1 MVPFKTIFSS
11 HRSEVQE
18 PIVRMSSPSRRVLR
32 AAFLLLLGWILPS
45 ALGQPATP
53 ELEPN
58 NSPATATTLD
68 VSSGV
73 AVASGAIGVVGDHDF
88 FSFTAP
94 AGAQVWLLVDTGGS
108 QLPGATSRD
117 SLVTLYAGNGTT
129 FIEEDDNDG
138 SGNGADFTEETGLA
152 SAIAGRTLVSGGTY
166 YVKVSEAANTGIVN
180 PYRLYVIVSFTTVS
194 PEAEG
199 NNGPG
204 TANAILGLGLPAGVR
219 SGTIS
224 SPTDVDVYSVTV
236 AVGNTLIVCLDADP
250 GRTGAATDLVVELVS
265 TDQVNVLYT
274 ANSSGNEPG
283 ASEAFA
289 FAVPAA
295 GTYFARVK
303 HASGGTG
310 SYQLAVATVG
320 SGALQF
326 SAASYSVLENVGNA
340 AVTVFRG
347 GGSTG
352 IVSVQF
358 STLSG
363 SATAPADYASN
374 SILLTFAQGVNT
386 QTVTIPIVND
396 SSVEPNETI
405 RLILSSPTGGA
416 VLGGRSN
423 AVLVILDN
431 DEIPDNATGFAR
443 SLNLDSGLAV
453 VSSLSSGVP
462 PMISPGGD
470 EDLYSFAGTSGSR
483 LWALVDTGG
492 DPGPGSTSG
501 DSILTLLAADGASV
515 VEEDNDDGSG
525 NGGDSTLDFD
535 GDLASAIAGRTLTGN
550 GIYYLRIK
558 ADSTDAIID
567 PYKLFAVLTQ
577 SSSPEVEPN
586 NAPVTATSIVT
597 SNNLAGCRDGQIG
610 SAGDV
615 DLYSVSAPSNA
626 VILVSADCDPQRDGN
641 STDLLV
647 FLIDS
652 DGTTILFTAD
662 SSSDEPEA
670 AESFSFKIPHDG
682 VFHVMVRHFS
692 PTGTGAYSLMVARAA
707 ADPSITEIKRINAD
721 TRLTFVT
728 TAGKYYR
735 VERAPAL
742 GSTNSWTVLPGTIEG
757 TGSAVQFLDAGGAT
771 QAQRFYRIREL
782 P

>member
-1 MVPFKTIFSS
+1 MQGVPAAVGLSN
-11 HRSEVQE
+11 
-18 PIVRMSSPSRRVLR
+18 RRTGAFR
-32 AAFLLLLGWILPS
+32 ALSLLFLAVAVTVVHS
-45 ALGQPATP
+45 QSATP

-58 NSPATATTLD
+58 NSPATATPLD

-73 AVASGAIGVVGDHDF
+73 AVASGAIGIAGDHDF

-94 AGAQVWLLVDTGGS
+94 AGAKLWLLVDTGGS

-152 SAIAGRTLVSGGTY
+152 SAITGRTLVSGGTY
-166 YVKVSEAANTGIVN
+166 YAKISEAANTGIIN
-180 PYRLYVIVSFTTVS
+180 PYKLYVMVSFATAS
-194 PEAEG
+194 PESEG
-199 NNGPG
+199 NDSPG
-204 TANAILGLGLPAGVR
+204 IANPILQLGLPVGVR
-219 SGTIS
+219 SGAIS

-236 AVGNTLIVCLDADP
+236 AAGNTLVIGLDANP
-250 GRTGAATDLVVELVS
+250 GRTGAATDLLVELVS
-265 TDQVNVLYT
+265 TDQVNILYT
-274 ANSSGNEPG
+274 ANSSGDESG
-283 ASEAFA
+283 ASESFA
-289 FAVPAA
+289 FAVPAP
-295 GTYFARVK
+295 GTYFARVR

-310 SYQLAVATVG
+310 SYQLAVGTIG
-320 SGALQF
+320 SGALHF
-326 SAASYSVLENVGNA
+326 GAPSYSVLENVGNA
-340 AVTVFRG
+340 TVTVFRS

-352 IVSVQF
+352 LVSVQF
-358 STLSG
+358 STLNG
-363 SATAPADYASN
+363 TATAPADYTGN
-374 SILLTFAQGVNT
+374 STLLTFAQGVNT
-386 QTVTIPIVND
+386 QTVMVPIAND

-405 RLILSSPTGGA
+405 HLILSAPTGGA

-423 AVLVILDN
+423 SVLVILDN
-431 DEIPDNATGFAR
+431 DEIPDSATGSAR
-443 SLNLDSGLAV
+443 SLNLNSGLTI
-453 VSSLSSGVP
+453 VSSLASGVP

-470 EDLYSFAGTSGSR
+470 EDLYSFTGASGSR

-501 DSILTLLAADGASV
+501 DSVLTLLAANGASV

-535 GDLASAIAGRTLTGN
+535 GDLASAIAGRTLPGTGV
-550 GIYYLRIK
+550 YYLRIK
-558 ADSTDAIID
+558 ADSTDAILD

-577 SSSPEVEPN
+577 SSSPELEPN
-586 NAPVTATSIVT
+586 SSPATATSIVT
-597 SNNLAGCRDGQIG
+597 SNGPVGSRDGQIG
-610 SAGDV
+610 LAGDV
-615 DLYSVSAPSNA
+615 DFYSVSASSNA

-647 FLIDS
+647 SLIDS
-652 DGTTILFTAD
+652 DGATILFTAD

-670 AESFSFKIPHDG
+670 AESFSFRIPHDG

-707 ADPSITEIKRINAD
+707 ADPSIAEIKRINAD
-721 TRLTFVT
+721 TRLTFMT